1 MRLKNFKPAGKQV
14 LAKVKYYN
22 TTASGIISNVRPE
35 KDMFAEIVAV
45 GPTVEEAKVGDLV
58 MFGDVALLHL
68 PFEDEVGAQTTC
80 VMANEFAILAYYAKD
95 SDENRIFVP
104 QEPAKQGRQPEGINV
119 LGSDALG
126 EWGTDNEDLLN

>member
-22 TTASGIISNVRPE
+22 TSASGIISNLKPE

-68 PFEDEVGAQTTC
+68 PFEDETGTQVTC
-80 VMANEFAILAYYAKD
+80 VMANEFAILAYYNKD

-104 QEPAKQGRQPEGINV
+104 EEPNRQSKEPEGINV
-119 LGSDALG
+119 LGSGALG